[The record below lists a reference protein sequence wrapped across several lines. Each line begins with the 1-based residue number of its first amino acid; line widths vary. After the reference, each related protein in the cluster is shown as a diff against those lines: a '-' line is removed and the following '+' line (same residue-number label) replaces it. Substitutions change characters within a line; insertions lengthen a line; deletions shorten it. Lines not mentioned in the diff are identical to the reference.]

1 MSNAQCCGTN
11 ALRCIRGETMAT
23 IEQVRERQEEI
34 VNRFWSQPLSRDELA
49 RTAQQGVEN
58 VLRESQSKKGRGRK
72 RKALPAP
79 SREVGDFLQ
88 RAFGNNAFQNL
99 IVRLAQE

>member
-1 MSNAQCCGTN
+1 
-11 ALRCIRGETMAT
+11 MAT

-34 VNRFWSQPLSRDELA
+34 VNRFRSKPLSRDELA
-49 RTAQQGVEN
+49 LTVQQGVAN
-58 VLRESQSKKGRGRK
+58 VLREPHPKKGRSRN

-88 RAFGNNAFQNL
+88 QAFGNSAFQNL

>member
-1 MSNAQCCGTN
+1 
-11 ALRCIRGETMAT
+11 MAT

-49 RTAQQGVEN
+49 QSAQQGVAN
-58 VLRESQSKKGRGRK
+58 VLREPHSKKGHGRS
-72 RKALPAP
+72 RKALPEP

-88 RAFGNNAFQNL
+88 RAFDNEAFQLL
-99 IVRLAQE
+99 IVRLANE

>member
-1 MSNAQCCGTN
+1 
-11 ALRCIRGETMAT
+11 MAT

-49 RTAQQGVEN
+49 QTARQGVEN
-58 VLRESQSKKGRGRK
+58 VLRGPQPKKGRSRN
-72 RKALPAP
+72 RNALPAP
-79 SREVGDFLQ
+79 SREVGDFLR
-88 RAFGNNAFQNL
+88 RAFGNGAFQSL